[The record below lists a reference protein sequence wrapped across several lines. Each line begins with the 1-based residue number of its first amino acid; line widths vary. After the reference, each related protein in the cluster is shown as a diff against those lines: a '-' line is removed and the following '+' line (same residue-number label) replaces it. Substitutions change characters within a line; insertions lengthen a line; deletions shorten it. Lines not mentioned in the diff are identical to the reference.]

1 MIDDCPFDL
10 CDGSGFVVDTEARIT
25 TACRCRPQRI
35 ADRKARRL
43 NSVIPRKYRGA
54 SFDRS
59 PVTNMDPFVVSA
71 VKRYVLDLDE
81 NLDAGRGLWLFGPV
95 GTGKTTLAM
104 VVAQAALERR
114 RTVGIYSA
122 PKLLSE
128 LRRTFGD
135 DSGGTFHDIIDAL
148 AAVDLMHLD
157 DAGAERSNEW
167 VLEQLYTIVNARYE
181 DEKAIIVTSNLDPVE
196 LEKQL
201 GERTVSRLHE
211 MCGDALPLHD
221 DVDHRTEVTLPTP
234 GAPLRYGHSPS

>member
-1 MIDDCPFDL
+1 MTDCPFGI
-10 CDGSGFVVDTEARIT
+10 CDGSGFVVDTEART
-25 TACRCRPQRI
+25 TQACRCRPQRV
-35 ADRKARRL
+35 AERRARRL
-43 NSVIPRKYRGA
+43 NSVIPRRYQGA
-54 SFDRS
+54 SFDRP
-59 PVTNMDPFVVSA
+59 PVTNMDPFVVKE
-71 VKRYVLDLDE
+71 VRRYVLDLDA
-81 NLDAGRGLWLFGPV
+81 NLDAGRGLWLVGKV

-135 DSGGTFHDIIDAL
+135 DSQGTFHDIIDAL

-181 DEKAIIVTSNLDPVE
+181 DEKAIIVTSNLEPTE

-221 DVDHRTEVTLPTP
+221 DVDHRTEITLPTSIAP
-234 GAPLRYGHSPS
+234 GGYGRLPS

>member
-1 MIDDCPFDL
+1 MDDCPFQS
-10 CDGSGFVVDTEARIT
+10 CDGSGFIVDTDART
-25 TACRCRPQRI
+25 TQACRCRPQRV
-35 ADRKARRL
+35 AERRARRL
-43 NSVIPRKYRGA
+43 NSVIPRRYRGA
-54 SFDRS
+54 SFDRP
-59 PVTNMDPFVVSA
+59 PVTNMDPFVVKE
-71 VKRYVLDLDE
+71 VRRYVAGLDA
-81 NLDAGRGLWLFGPV
+81 NLDAGRGLWLVGKV

-181 DEKAIIVTSNLDPVE
+181 DERSIIVTSNLEPTE

-221 DVDHRTEVTLPTP
+221 DVDHRTEVALPTTIAP
-234 GAPLRYGHSPS
+234 GGYGRSPA

>member
-1 MIDDCPFDL
+1 MTDCPFGT
-10 CDGSGFVVDTEARIT
+10 CDGSGFIVDTETRVT

-35 ADRKARRL
+35 AERRARRL
-43 NSVIPRKYRGA
+43 NSVIPRRYRGA
-54 SFDRS
+54 SFDRA
-59 PVTNMDPFVVSA
+59 PVTNMDPFVVKE
-71 VKRYVLDLDE
+71 VRRYVADLDA
-81 NLDAGRGLWLFGPV
+81 NLDSGRGLWLVGKV

-135 DSGGTFHDIIDAL
+135 DSQGTFHDIIDAL

-181 DEKAIIVTSNLDPVE
+181 DERSIIVTSNLEPTE

-221 DVDHRTEVTLPTP
+221 DVDHRTEVTLPTSIAP
-234 GAPLRYGHSPS
+234 GGYGRLPS